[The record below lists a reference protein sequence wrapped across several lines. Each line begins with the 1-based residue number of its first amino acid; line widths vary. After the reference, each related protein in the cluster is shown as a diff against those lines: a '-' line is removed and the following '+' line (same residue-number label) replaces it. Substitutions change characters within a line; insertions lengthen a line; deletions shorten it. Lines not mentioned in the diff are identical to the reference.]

1 MFKTSWY
8 VNQWPQ
14 LSGCGWWVWHTWGR
28 LGILDGPRSA
38 DSHLYWPPLEGAS
51 ICAIGRE
58 AQQNGLMVRATSTT
72 ALFPCAGPSP
82 HLLQLLPTSLWTTN
96 DHKEQTNG
104 ECFKT
109 KRRFQYSLTY
119 SICSRMN
126 DMQLGSCSSGCH
138 FWEKIKS
145 DTGRW
150 RGGKAAESGVSTEM
164 M

>member
-1 MFKTSWY
+1 MVCKPVASTLRVRLMGLAHVRTAGDFG
-8 VNQWPQ
+8 WPKICW
-14 LSGCGWWVWHTWGR
+14 LSFVLT
-28 LGILDGPRSA
+28 
-38 DSHLYWPPLEGAS
+38 PLEGAS
-51 ICAIGRE
+51 ICAVGRE
-58 AQQNGLMVRATSTT
+58 AQQTGLMVRATSMT

-96 DHKEQTNG
+96 DHKEQTSG

-126 DMQLGSCSSGCH
+126 DMQLRSCSSGCL
-138 FWEKIKS
+138 FREKIKS
-145 DTGRW
+145 DMGRW